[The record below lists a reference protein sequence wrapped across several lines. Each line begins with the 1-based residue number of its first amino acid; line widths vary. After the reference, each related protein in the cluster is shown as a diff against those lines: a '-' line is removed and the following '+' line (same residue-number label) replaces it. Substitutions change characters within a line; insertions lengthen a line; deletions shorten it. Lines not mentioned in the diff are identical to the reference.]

1 MSEEAAARRF
11 FPTRSRG
18 QNFLHDREVAA
29 RFAAA
34 VLAPS
39 SGPGR
44 SRAGGGESG
53 GESGGEAVGES
64 GGEAPEGR
72 AVVEIG
78 AGKGAITLPLLAAG
92 ARVLAVEVDPR
103 LAAVLRERAGE
114 RGFAS
119 RLAIVTA
126 DALELDFAAALR
138 DFGAVPPLPVCG
150 NLPFSVGAR
159 LLLRLLE
166 VGLGAGRGVDD
177 GEGDDGGGDE
187 GGGDDGADTGAAAAV
202 EVGDAGDAGTGA
214 EGGFERESGAGG
226 ALFSSLTLT
235 LQREVAE
242 RVTARCGDPEY
253 GALSVVVRQA
263 LSPRLLFRIH
273 PAAFRPRPR
282 VVAAVVRLT
291 PRPDPPPVGDPQR
304 FRALTRALFAH
315 RRKTLGNSIARLPEP
330 ELRARVA
337 AAAAT
342 LGLDLARRPE
352 ELPVADFAALSR
364 WANEPANE
372 PANEGANEP
381 ANGSEPPAGGR

>member
-1 MSEEAAARRF
+1 MSEGIPARRF
-11 FPTRSRG
+11 FPTRARG

-34 VLAPS
+34 VLDPVSGTDPA

-44 SRAGGGESG
+44 SPAGGRPAAG
-53 GESGGEAVGES
+53 AAA
-64 GGEAPEGR
+64 EAP

-78 AGKGAITLPLLAAG
+78 AGKGALTLPLLAAG
-92 ARVLAVEVDPR
+92 ARVLAVEVDAR
-103 LAAVLRERAGE
+103 LAAFLRERAAE
-114 RGFAS
+114 RGFAP
-119 RLAIVTA
+119 RLRIVTA
-126 DALELDFAAALR
+126 DALELDFAAAVR
-138 DFGAVPPLPVCG
+138 DFGAAPPLPVCG

-166 VGLGAGRGVDD
+166 VGLGTD
-177 GEGDDGGGDE
+177 
-187 GGGDDGADTGAAAAV
+187 AAA
-202 EVGDAGDAGTGA
+202 EVGAGAEAAADREAGA
-214 EGGFERESGAGG
+214 EGAGAGG
-226 ALFSSLTLT
+226 GLFNSLTLT

-253 GALSVVVRQA
+253 GALSVVARQA

-291 PRPDPPPVGDPQR
+291 PRPDPPPAGDPRR

-315 RRKTLGNSIARLPEP
+315 RRKTLGNSIARLPDP

-337 AAAAT
+337 AAAGE
-342 LGLDLARRPE
+342 LGLDPARRPQ
-352 ELPVADFAALSR
+352 ELPVEDFAALAR
-364 WANEPANE
+364 RVH
-372 PANEGANEP
+372 GP
-381 ANGSEPPAGGR
+381 ANGTRGGERGR

>member
-1 MSEEAAARRF
+1 MSEGAPARRF
-11 FPTRSRG
+11 FPTRARG

-34 VLAPS
+34 VLDPALDPA

-44 SRAGGGESG
+44 SAGGGG
-53 GESGGEAVGES
+53 PAA
-64 GGEAPEGR
+64 GEAPEGP

-103 LAAVLRERAGE
+103 LAAVLRERAEE
-114 RGFAS
+114 RGFAP
-119 RLAIVTA
+119 RLRIVTA
-126 DALELDFAAALR
+126 DALELDFAAAIR
-138 DFGAVPPLPVCG
+138 DFGAAPPLTVCG

-166 VGLGAGRGVDD
+166 VGLETGLEAGVEAGVGAAVAAGAGAGR
-177 GEGDDGGGDE
+177 E
-187 GGGDDGADTGAAAAV
+187 GGAAV
-202 EVGDAGDAGTGA
+202 EPETG
-214 EGGFERESGAGG
+214 EPVEPGG
-226 ALFSSLTLT
+226 ALFASLTLT

-253 GALSVVVRQA
+253 GALSVVARQA

-273 PAAFRPRPR
+273 PGAFRPRPR

-291 PRPDPPPVGDPQR
+291 PRPDPPPAGDPRR

-315 RRKTLGNSIARLPEP
+315 RRKTLGNSIARLPDP

-337 AAAAT
+337 AAAAE
-342 LGLDLARRPE
+342 LGLDPARRPQ
-352 ELPVADFAALSR
+352 ELPVEDFAALAR
-364 WANEPANE
+364 RVHDPAND
-372 PANEGANEP
+372 P
-381 ANGSEPPAGGR
+381 ANGPGGAERGR

>member
-1 MSEEAAARRF
+1 M
-11 FPTRSRG
+11 
-18 QNFLHDREVAA
+18 
-29 RFAAA
+29 
-34 VLAPS
+34 
-39 SGPGR
+39 
-44 SRAGGGESG
+44 
-53 GESGGEAVGES
+53 
-64 GGEAPEGR
+64 
-72 AVVEIG
+72 VEIG

-92 ARVLAVEVDPR
+92 ARVLAIEVDPR
-103 LAAVLRERAGE
+103 LAALLRQRAEE

-119 RLAIVTA
+119 RLRIVTA
-126 DALELDFAAALR
+126 DALELDFAAAVR
-138 DFGAVPPLPVCG
+138 DFGAPPPLPVCG

-166 VGLGAGRGVDD
+166 VGLGADDGVDNRAD
-177 GEGDDGGGDE
+177 T
-187 GGGDDGADTGAAAAV
+187 GADTGAAAAV
-202 EVGDAGDAGTGA
+202 EVAGA
-214 EGGFERESGAGG
+214 EEAGAGGEGAVEREAGAGAGG

-253 GALSVVVRQA
+253 GALSVVARQA

-291 PRPDPPPVGDPQR
+291 PRPDPLPVGDPRR

-315 RRKTLGNSIARLPEP
+315 RRKTLGNSIARLPDP

-337 AAAAT
+337 AAAGE
-342 LGLDLARRPE
+342 LGLDPGRRPQ

-364 WANEPANE
+364 RANETTDGP
-372 PANEGANEP
+372 
-381 ANGSEPPAGGR
+381 EPPERGR

>member
-1 MSEEAAARRF
+1 MSDEAPARRF
-11 FPTRSRG
+11 FPTRARG

-34 VLAPS
+34 VLDPA

-44 SRAGGGESG
+44 SPAGDRPAA
-53 GESGGEAVGES
+53 GEA
-64 GGEAPEGR
+64 AEGPP
-72 AVVEIG
+72 VVEIG
-78 AGKGAITLPLLAAG
+78 AGKGALTLPLLAAG

-103 LAAVLRERAGE
+103 LAAVLRERAEE
-114 RGFAS
+114 RGFAP
-119 RLAIVTA
+119 RLRIVTA
-126 DALELDFAAALR
+126 DALELDFAAAIR
-138 DFGAVPPLPVCG
+138 DFGAAPPLPVCG

-166 VGLGAGRGVDD
+166 VGLGTEAAAEV
-177 GEGDDGGGDE
+177 
-187 GGGDDGADTGAAAAV
+187 GAGAAAAV
-202 EVGDAGDAGTGA
+202 DREAG
-214 EGGFERESGAGG
+214 EQGAGG

-242 RVTARCGDPEY
+242 RVAARCGDPEY

-291 PRPDPPPVGDPQR
+291 PRPDPPPAGDPRR

-315 RRKTLGNSIARLPEP
+315 RRKTLGNSIARLPDP

-337 AAAAT
+337 AAAGE
-342 LGLDLARRPE
+342 LGLDPGRRPQ
-352 ELPVADFAALSR
+352 ELPVEDFAALSR
-364 WANEPANE
+364 RVND
-372 PANEGANEP
+372 P
-381 ANGSEPPAGGR
+381 ANGPPGGGRGR